1 MGQSELD
8 KVKDAAN
15 KAINSKVANFR
26 KEYDSKMGQHK
37 RIAQKLERLKD
48 AKRLADREMSELNS
62 FKSKVNREIKKTS
75 TGSFKGTRRQKFE
88 QTSEQIIKAV
98 NSQHD
103 KNQDE
108 IDALNRKISKLEF
121 EESSVGGA
129 MAEISATISGLM
141 AMLK

>member
-8 KVKDAAN
+8 KVKEAAN

-37 RIAQKLERLKD
+37 QIAQKLERLKD
-48 AKRLADREMSELNS
+48 AKRLAEREMSELNS
-62 FKSKVNREIKKTS
+62 FKSKVNREVKKTAQ
-75 TGSFKGTRRQKFE
+75 GSFKGSRRKKFE
-88 QTSEQIIKAV
+88 QSSEQIIKAV
-98 NSQHD
+98 KSEYD

-108 IDALNRKISKLEF
+108 INALNRKIAKLEF

-129 MAEISATISGLM
+129 MAEINATISGLM
-141 AMLK
+141 AAIK